1 MIPNHLPD
9 QGLVLGAADTPL
21 VVGRTQDQAL
31 VRQVI
36 GDHQLD
42 AIVHFAAYKA
52 AGESMRNPAK
62 YFDNNVCGSLCL
74 LQAAQQAGVRRFVF
88 SSTAAVYGT
97 PQSLP
102 VQEDAP
108 LRPENPYG
116 ESKLLVE
123 QMLRWFDVCHGLRA
137 VALRYFNAAGAALDA
152 SNGEDPRF
160 VQNLIPLVMNAATG
174 RAANVSVFG
183 TDYPTPDG
191 TGVRDYIHVLDLAAA
206 HACALDFLAAHDRSE
221 VFNLGTGQGA
231 SVFEV
236 LREARRASGVNI
248 VAENTARRPG
258 IPPPCGRTTARR
270 APGSAGSRA
279 TACAKLSKPRGPGT
293 RATRTASASL
303 ASQSLLLLDRDQL
316 DVEHQHASRGTG
328 ALGRIAV
335 GQLARDPEARLLS
348 LDHQAARL
356 RSSP

>member
-1 MIPNHLPD
+1 MRV
-9 QGLVLGAADTPL
+9 LVTGGAGYIGSHTVALLRARGDFVVVLDSLELGHRQAIGDTPL
-21 VVGRTQDQAL
+21 VVGRTQDQSL
-31 VRQVI
+31 VKQVI
-36 GDHQLD
+36 GDHQLE
-42 AIVHFAAYKA
+42 AVVHFAAYKA

-62 YFDNNVCGSLCL
+62 YFDNNVAGSLSL

-102 VQEDAP
+102 VSEDAP

-123 QMLRWFDVCHGLRA
+123 RMMSWFDACHGLRG

-160 VQNLIPLVMNAATG
+160 VQNLIPVVMNVATG
-174 RAANVSVFG
+174 RAPKVSVFG

-191 TGVRDYIHVLDLAAA
+191 TGIRDYIHVLDLAEA
-206 HACALDFLAAHDRSE
+206 HARALDFLTAHNRSE

-231 SVFEV
+231 SVFEI

-248 VAENTARRPG
+248 PAENIARRPG
-258 IPPPCGRTTARR
+258 DPAAVWADNRKARAVLGWQPRYGLREIVETAW
-270 APGSAGSRA
+270 AWHKSHPDGF
-279 TACAKLSKPRGPGT
+279 
-293 RATRTASASL
+293 
-303 ASQSLLLLDRDQL
+303 
-316 DVEHQHASRGTG
+316 V
-328 ALGRIAV
+328 
-335 GQLARDPEARLLS
+335 
-348 LDHQAARL
+348 
-356 RSSP
+356 